1 MEKPKLR
8 KLNRDGVAVPASL
21 AGPSPAIQNERDEAT
36 TYYANRKPWTEAHTS
51 FTFSKYR
58 SRDVKLGLRQLACG
72 NCAYCESKIGGS
84 GAREVEH
91 YRPKGRVEGIADHP
105 GYWWLASE
113 WDNLLPTCRDCNKS
127 LRQHIVTADMTRE
140 EVEELLAQYPK
151 RSFGKASQFEIVGAR
166 ALTPACKL
174 EDEDPLLINPCET
187 DPSLE
192 LCWDLSAELPI
203 ILPRQKEDGP
213 SAYGA
218 YTIQTCALNR
228 AELVL
233 DRISVRRQLR
243 AIRTRVLEMLENW
256 EGDETILETLTREIQ
271 GLQSFVHPDQPY
283 IGMATAFIEAFQ
295 AEIEQWLAQE
305 GLAPIV

>member
-1 MEKPKLR
+1 
-8 KLNRDGVAVPASL
+8 
-21 AGPSPAIQNERDEAT
+21 
-36 TYYANRKPWTEAHTS
+36 
-51 FTFSKYR
+51 
-58 SRDVKLGLRQLACG
+58 LGLRQLAGG

-151 RSFGKASQFEIVGAR
+151 QSFGKASQFGIVGAR

-174 EDEDPLLINPCET
+174 EDEDPLLINPCEK
-187 DPSLE
+187 DPALE
-192 LCWDLSAELPI
+192 LCWDLSKELPI
-203 ILPRQKEDGP
+203 ILPRQKDTGP
-213 SAYGA
+213 SVYGA

-243 AIRTRVLEMLENW
+243 AIRTRVLEILENW
-256 EGDETILETLTREIQ
+256 TGDEAALDRLRTEIE
-271 GLQSFVHPDQPY
+271 GLQVFVHPDQPY
-283 IGMATAFIEAFQ
+283 TGMAAAFIETFKG
-295 AEIEQWLAQE
+295 EIDQWLAQKE
-305 GLAPIV
+305 GTPTV